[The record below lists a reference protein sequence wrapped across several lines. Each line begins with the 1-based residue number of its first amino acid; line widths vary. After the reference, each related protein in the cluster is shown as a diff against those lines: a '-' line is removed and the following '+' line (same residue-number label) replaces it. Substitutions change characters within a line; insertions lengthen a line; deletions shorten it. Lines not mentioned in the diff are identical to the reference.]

1 MRIAYSLN
9 QVVYDKLIEF
19 RDLKNYWNL
28 LIKSQERIWNETSIL
43 RKLYDKRN
51 SELRSM
57 IEWFEENTNINLD
70 FLDQTILEYELKI
83 LDENNFNYNIEK
95 PKPKPKP
102 KPKRKL
108 SLKAKL
114 KNADKKATIRMK
126 KWLKQPQAANWWV
139 DRFIISHTHTGKPSI
154 IVDDRYKL
162 YFSCKMPECIESI
175 GKYSIRYSVEYAN
188 YEKYYY

>member
-1 MRIAYSLN
+1 MIIAKYLN

-19 RDLKNYWNL
+19 RDLKNYWNF

-70 FLDQTILEYELKI
+70 FLDQTILDYELKI

-102 KPKRKL
+102 KRKL
-108 SLKAKL
+108 SYSEKL

>member
-28 LIKSQERIWNETSIL
+28 LIKSQERIWNEPSIL
-43 RKLYDKRN
+43 RKLYNKRN

-70 FLDQTILEYELKI
+70 LLDQTILEYELKI
-83 LDENNFNYNIEK
+83 HDENNFNYNIEK

-108 SLKAKL
+108 SYSAKL

-126 KWLKQPQAANWWV
+126 KWVKESQEPNWWV
-139 DRFIISHTHTGKPSI
+139 DEFVKSHSRTGKPSVV
-154 IVDDRYKL
+154 VDDRYKL
-162 YFSCKMPECIESI
+162 YFSSKMPECIESI

-188 YEKYYY
+188 HEKHYY